1 MNPFYNNAI
10 AQKAIH
16 IVKSLEKPQ
25 RKPKLVIKYVLIN
38 TEKRKENKARKHNRV
53 ASPASKH

>member
-16 IVKSLEKPQ
+16 IVKSLKNPQ
-25 RKPKLVIKYVLIN
+25 HKSKLVNKYVFAN
-38 TEKRKENKARKHNRV
+38 ATEKEAQAYNTV
-53 ASPASKH
+53 YSK

>member
-25 RKPKLVIKYVLIN
+25 HKPKLVNKYVLIN
-38 TEKRKENKARKHNRV
+38 TEKTKRK
-53 ASPASKH
+53 